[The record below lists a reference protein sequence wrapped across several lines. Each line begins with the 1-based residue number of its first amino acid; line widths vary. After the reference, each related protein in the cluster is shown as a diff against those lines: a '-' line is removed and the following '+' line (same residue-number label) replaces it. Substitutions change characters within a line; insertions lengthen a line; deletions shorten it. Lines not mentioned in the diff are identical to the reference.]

1 VRAITLRIPS
11 SGAHFS
17 DTGRIPW
24 SDTNLPA
31 NDFRFSEWTDI
42 YWEVEML
49 AYNKHTERLQVQVTD
64 FEAGEGSFAPGRKM
78 RSSVEALEFM
88 PLAEEPF
95 KAQSSYYKGGSLNG
109 VLLRKSDADEPALL
123 TDSPVGGIVYLKG
136 LSGEPPCKY
145 SDKRWCTQ

>member
-1 VRAITLRIPS
+1 MRAITLRIPS

-49 AYNKHTERLQVQVTD
+49 AYNKHPAQLQVQATD
-64 FEAGEGSFAPGRKM
+64 FEAGEGGFPPMRRIRK
-78 RSSVEALEFM
+78 
-88 PLAEEPF
+88 PI
-95 KAQSSYYKGGSLNG
+95 
-109 VLLRKSDADEPALL
+109 LL
-123 TDSPVGGIVYLKG
+123 TDSPAGEIICLKG
-136 LSGEPPCKY
+136 LPNEPPRKY
-145 SDKRWCTQ
+145 SDKRWHTQ